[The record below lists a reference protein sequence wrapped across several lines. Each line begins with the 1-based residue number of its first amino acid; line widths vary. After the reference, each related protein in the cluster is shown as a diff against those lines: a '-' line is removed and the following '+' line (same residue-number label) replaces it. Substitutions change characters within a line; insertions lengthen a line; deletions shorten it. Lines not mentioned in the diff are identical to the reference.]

1 MRARATVLVLLLVA
15 SAATSGCFGGV
26 ASDWA
31 YKMVGLRAAQG
42 SYSGNNITIAII
54 DTGIDRN
61 HTSLDHTKIVAWKD
75 YVNGRKTP
83 YDDVGHGSHVA
94 GIIVGKGADFGARWQ
109 GFDLKGAAPDAKL
122 IVVKAIRADETGST
136 ADVISGINF
145 AVSNG
150 ADVICMSLGSKPSE
164 LGIVLDQD
172 IRSAVDSAVS
182 RGVVVVASAGN
193 QNPSGPKQND
203 VSVPANLPNVIA
215 VGAVDEDR
223 NMADFSI
230 HGDNDGT
237 IFGVNARTDPDK
249 KPEVVA
255 PGVGIKS
262 AWKDGRYATAS
273 GTSQAAPFVCGGIA
287 LLLQKCVQMRV
298 ADSSATVRQIKDALR
313 KTAEPLEGQRR
324 PHDDASGYGLFRADQ
339 LLNHFGSKC

>member
-1 MRARATVLVLLLVA
+1 MNARAATLAFLIVA
-15 SAATSGCFGGV
+15 ATATSGCFGGI

-54 DTGIDRN
+54 DTGMDRN
-61 HTSLDHTKIVAWKD
+61 HTSLDHAKIVAWKD
-75 YVNGRKTP
+75 YVNGRKSV

-94 GIIVGKGADFGARWQ
+94 GIIVGKGSDFGARWQ

-122 IVVKAIRADETGST
+122 IIVKAIRADETGST

-145 AVSNG
+145 AVGNG
-150 ADVICMSLGSKPSE
+150 ADVICLSLGSKPST
-164 LGIVLDQD
+164 LNLFDQD
-172 IRSAVDSAVS
+172 IKNAVDSAAS
-182 RGVVVVASAGN
+182 RGIVVVASAGN
-193 QNPSGPKQND
+193 KNPNGPQQND
-203 VSVPANLPNVIA
+203 VSVPANIENVIA

-223 NMADFSI
+223 HVADFSMR
-230 HGDNDGT
+230 GDNSGT
-237 IFGVNARTDPDK
+237 LGLTPRTDPNK

-273 GTSQAAPFVCGGIA
+273 GTSQAAPFVCGGVA
-287 LLLQKCVQMRV
+287 LLLQKCAQMRA
-298 ADSSATVRQIKDALR
+298 ADSGATVRQIKEAIM